1 MPAHFNSSCP
11 GDSRFAGASVMEK
24 HATRQQLL
32 LSRKQLDEACC
43 IDMSL
48 RIQQRLLDFESFSC
62 AETLA
67 LYSPVNNEVRTDR
80 LLTVALSQGRQVCF
94 PRVDGGTLQFV
105 VVESSGDLLPGAFG
119 VAEPTGEKI
128 LPAEKI
134 DLIVV
139 PGVAFDRSG
148 FRLGYGKG
156 FYDRELSRM
165 TESTVSVGLCYDF
178 QLCDAL
184 PIEDHDQRLDFVVTE
199 TQLIPCR
206 KDVAGSP

>member
-1 MPAHFNSSCP
+1 
-11 GDSRFAGASVMEK
+11 MEK

-32 LSRKQLDEACC
+32 LRRKQLDEASCF
-43 IDMSL
+43 DMSL
-48 RIQQRLLDFESFSC
+48 RIQHRLLAFESFSR

-80 LLTVALSQGRQVCF
+80 LLTVALSQRKKICF
-94 PRVDGGTLQFV
+94 PRVSGEALQFV
-105 VVESSGDLLPGAFG
+105 SINSVDDFLPGYFG
-119 VAEPTGEKI
+119 VAEPVGSDFLAVGE
-128 LPAEKI
+128 I
-134 DLIVV
+134 DLLIV
-139 PGVAFDRSG
+139 PGVAFARDG

-165 TESTVSVGLCYDF
+165 TEATVSVGLCYDF

-199 TQLIPCR
+199 TQLIPCH
-206 KDVAGSP
+206 KEVAGSP